1 MEAEG
6 QQFEWEYSK
15 ENVLPAKSGRK
26 VATLSAALSGA
37 LTTRKREPAEL
48 ESKIAY
54 VHCAENGDACCCV
67 CFALR

>member
-1 MEAEG
+1 MHVSAAAKMEAEG

-48 ESKIAY
+48 ESKISY
-54 VHCAENGDACCCV
+54 VHYM
-67 CFALR
+67 LK